1 MHGVRSTR
9 TQNAKPKFYDKPK
22 ITTLPPDK
30 TQPAP
35 EVGDVITHTDSKT
48 GVSVTYKKGKF
59 LGKVYFIT
67 TLLSTFTAN
76 QIRTLWA
83 VTIHHFVPTVTVSVC
98 FVCSRL

>member
-59 LGKVYFIT
+59 LGKVCFNTAI
-67 TLLSTFTAN
+67 LSIFTVN
-76 QIRTLWA
+76 
-83 VTIHHFVPTVTVSVC
+83 
-98 FVCSRL
+98 